1 MRNPSIKIA
10 KLTNGESVI
19 GLITSDD
26 FSLNIESPLRMDL
39 VTHMTPKGVAESLNL
54 SRWMQPFSEQREFTI
69 DMTQVVTLADASVGL
84 TQYYKYVL
92 KKIDVTNI
100 DENVQYEEV
109 RHRLERHEVEPTN
122 DEIYDELLE
131 ELDTEDTIH

>member
-54 SRWMQPFSEQREFTI
+54 SRWMQPLVNRGN
-69 DMTQVVTLADASVGL
+69 L
-84 TQYYKYVL
+84 
-92 KKIDVTNI
+92 
-100 DENVQYEEV
+100 
-109 RHRLERHEVEPTN
+109 P
-122 DEIYDELLE
+122 
-131 ELDTEDTIH
+131 

>member
-69 DMTQVVTLADASVGL
+69 DMAQVVTLADASVGL

-92 KKIDVTNI
+92 KKIDVTHI

-109 RHRLERHEVEPTN
+109 RHRLERPEDEPTN

>member
-39 VTHMTPKGVAESLNL
+39 VTHMTPKAVAESLN
-54 SRWMQPFSEQREFTI
+54 
-69 DMTQVVTLADASVGL
+69 
-84 TQYYKYVL
+84 
-92 KKIDVTNI
+92 
-100 DENVQYEEV
+100 
-109 RHRLERHEVEPTN
+109 
-122 DEIYDELLE
+122 
-131 ELDTEDTIH
+131 